1 MIRKLWRGW
10 AALIDGMSVAMG
22 TLSAVFLVLAACVT
36 TYEVI
41 VRFLHR
47 PTIWTFDVCIYLIL
61 AAMFLA
67 AAYTAKENG
76 HIHVDFVTSRLS
88 NRTRSILEIITTS
101 WTVLF
106 CIVLLYSASGMLHDS
121 IVYSRAAET
130 YLGAP
135 LAIPHSA
142 MVLGVFILTLQLIKM
157 TVTKISSLST
167 SIKDNNSVES
177 SFMSPVD
184 KPYILIPIVVVLLAM
199 STYFFSLG
207 GGLRTVGLILL
218 LLTTLATG
226 TPVFAAVGMVGCV
239 GLIFLLG
246 GGLASQTQVGLLAYK
261 PLTSFVIGAI
271 PLFILGAGILS
282 AGGLGDRLYD
292 VCRKWFPPVRGKLA
306 MATIGACAVFAAIS
320 GSSIANAAAFSLI
333 AIPAMVALGYDKRLA
348 LGTVAGGG
356 TLGILIPPSG
366 TFIMYGYLTGESVG
380 RLFIAGIMP
389 GIMLAMLF
397 CIYIFFRC
405 RGDERYQG
413 DVTMGAS
420 WSERLSSLKGAV
432 FILFAPIII
441 LGTIYLGICT
451 PTEAAA
457 IAVVYGLIITF
468 VGGKSRG
475 RGLLKTLRDATK
487 NGSMVLMILAG
498 ATVFGGVITI
508 LQIPQGFVSFAVGAA
523 IPTWGV
529 LAMITIMLIIMGMFM
544 EGVAIIVIVMP
555 IIYPAIIIMGL
566 DPIWFGVVYVVI
578 AEMGQLTPPVGM
590 NLYAIRGV
598 TGEKLEEI
606 MKGSIPFL
614 LVQLLALII
623 VGLYQP
629 LSTWLPSTMM
639 K

>member
-1 MIRKLWRGW
+1 MIKQLGRASAK
-10 AALIDGMSVAMG
+10 AIDGMSVAMG
-22 TLSAVFLVLAACVT
+22 TLSAVFLVLTACIV

-41 VRFLHR
+41 VRALHK
-47 PTIWTFDVCIYLIL
+47 PTMWTFDVSIYLIL

-67 AAYTAKENG
+67 AAYTAKESG
-76 HIHVDFVTSRLS
+76 HIHVDFLTSRLS
-88 NRTRSILEIITTS
+88 AGTRSILEVITTA

-106 CIVLLYSASGMLHDS
+106 CGVLLYSASKMLHDS
-121 IVYSRAAET
+121 IVYSRSAET

-135 LAIPHSA
+135 LAIPHGA
-142 MVLGVFILTLQLIKM
+142 FGLGLAVLTLQLIKI
-157 TVTKISSLST
+157 TVQKIGSLSAA
-167 SIKDNNSVES
+167 KDEAPVIP
-177 SFMSPVD
+177 SFMSRVD
-184 KPYILIPIVVVLLAM
+184 KPYILIPIVVVLLAI
-199 STYFFSLG
+199 STYFFSFE
-207 GGLRTVGLILL
+207 GGLRTVGLILM
-218 LLTTLATG
+218 LLTILGTG

-239 GLIFLLG
+239 GLVFLLG
-246 GGLASQTQVGLLAYK
+246 GGLESQIQTGLLAYK
-261 PLTSFVIGAI
+261 PLSSFVIGAI

-282 AGGLGDRLYD
+282 AGGLGEKLYD
-292 VCRKWFPPVRGKLA
+292 VCRKWFPPLRGKLA

-333 AIPAMVALGYDKRLA
+333 AIPAMAALGYDKKLA
-348 LGTVAGGG
+348 YGAVAGGG

-366 TFIMYGYLTGESVG
+366 TFIMYGFLTGESVG
-380 RLFIAGIMP
+380 RLFMAGVFP
-389 GIMLAMLF
+389 GIMLAILF

-405 RGDERYQG
+405 RGDDRYQP

-420 WSERLSSLKGAV
+420 WAERFNSLKGAV
-432 FILFAPIII
+432 LILFAPILI
-441 LGTIYLGICT
+441 LGTIYLGLAT

-468 VGGKSRG
+468 ISGKG
-475 RGLLKTLRDATK
+475 KAQGLLKTLRDATK

-498 ATVFGGVITI
+498 ATIFGGVITI
-508 LQIPQGFVSFAVGAA
+508 LQIPQEFISFAVGAN

-529 LAMITIMLIIMGMFM
+529 LGMMAILLIIMGMFM
-544 EGVAIIVIVMP
+544 EGVAIIVIVLP
-555 IIYPAIIIMGL
+555 IIYPAIIAMGL

-598 TGEKLEEI
+598 TGAKLEDI

-614 LVQLLALII
+614 LVQLVALII
-623 VGLYQP
+623 VAVYPP

>member
-1 MIRKLWRGW
+1 MIKQLGRASAK
-10 AALIDGMSVAMG
+10 LIDGMSVAMG
-22 TLSAVFLVLAACVT
+22 TLSAVFLVLTACIV

-41 VRFLHR
+41 VRFLR
-47 PTIWTFDVCIYLIL
+47 MPTIWTFDVSIYLIL

-88 NRTRSILEIITTS
+88 GGTRSILEVITTS

-106 CIVLLYSASGMLHDS
+106 CIVLLYSASKMLHDS
-121 IVYSRAAET
+121 IVYSRSAET

-135 LAIPHSA
+135 LAIPHGA
-142 MVLGVFILTLQLIKM
+142 FALGLAVLTLQLIKI
-157 TVTKISSLST
+157 TVTKISSLSA
-167 SIKDNNSVES
+167 SKDDSPVAT
-177 SFMSPVD
+177 SFMSRID
-184 KPYILIPIVVVLLAM
+184 KPYILIPIVVVLLAI
-199 STYFFSLG
+199 STYFFSLD

-239 GLIFLLG
+239 GLVFLMG
-246 GGLASQTQVGLLAYK
+246 GGLESQTQAGLLAYK
-261 PLTSFVIGAI
+261 PLSSFVIGAI

-282 AGGLGDRLYD
+282 AGGLGESLYD
-292 VCRKWFPPVRGKLA
+292 VVRKWFPPVRGKLA

-320 GSSIANAAAFSLI
+320 GSSIANAVAFSLI
-333 AIPAMVALGYDKRLA
+333 AIPAMAARGYDKRLA
-348 LGTVAGGG
+348 YGAVAGGG

-366 TFIMYGYLTGESVG
+366 TFIMYGFLTGESVG
-380 RLFIAGIMP
+380 RLFMAGIFP
-389 GIMLAMLF
+389 GIMVAILF

-413 DVTMGAS
+413 DITMGAS
-420 WSERLSSLKGAV
+420 WSERLNSLKSAV
-432 FILFAPIII
+432 LILFAPVLI
-441 LGTIYLGICT
+441 LGTIYLGVAT

-468 VGGKSRG
+468 VSGKGRG
-475 RGLLKTLRDATK
+475 RGLPKTLRDATK

-508 LQIPQGFVSFAVGAA
+508 LQIPQGFISFAVGAA

-529 LAMITIMLIIMGMFM
+529 LALIAVLLIIMGMFM
-544 EGVAIIVIVMP
+544 EGVAIIVIVLP
-555 IIYPAIIIMGL
+555 IIYPAIITLGL
-566 DPIWFGVVYVVI
+566 DPIWFGVVYVII

-590 NLYAIRGV
+590 NLYAIKGV
-598 TGEKLEEI
+598 TGAKLEEI

-614 LVQLLALII
+614 LVLLVALII
-623 VGLYQP
+623 VVLYQP